1 MTPGRESSGLLISL
15 VSALSAATAATA
27 AAAAITDK
35 LEIAAAAAAAA
46 AIADTQC
53 VGLPTVVEEAGRRG
67 SPLADPEP
75 ITNPDFQGPGPYH

>member
-1 MTPGRESSGLLISL
+1 MRVLSGLLISL

-46 AIADTQC
+46 AIAETQC
-53 VGLPTVVEEAGRRG
+53 VGLPSDQATARDPSLRRPAAEEA
-67 SPLADPEP
+67 P
-75 ITNPDFQGPGPYH
+75 